1 MVHPVRWH
9 SALRAGLH
17 CAVASSLVP
26 QLYVE
31 LNVAHEME
39 PEEVERLPAKHAVHQ
54 VSHRCCFQ
62 NSTVTAAIAWLGL
75 TVALC
80 TL

>member
-9 SALRAGLH
+9 SAVRASLR

-39 PEEVERLPAKHAVHQ
+39 PEEVELLPAKHAAQQ
-54 VSHRCCFQ
+54 VSHRYCFR
-62 NSTVTAAIAWLGL
+62 
-75 TVALC
+75 ALQ
-80 TL
+80 LLLPLPALA